1 MQRSLR
7 IMLGA
12 SVLAAALVPA
22 SAASAQ
28 HLDSTVSPVIVA
40 VVDTGVDASQPML
53 AGRIVGGY
61 DAIGGGTATEDGGWH
76 GTAIASIVAGTPG
89 GPRPPLLRPRP
100 RIAGQDA

>member
-1 MQRSLR
+1 MQRFLR

-28 HLDSTVSPVIVA
+28 HLDSAVSPVIVA

-61 DAIGGGTATEDGGWH
+61 DAIGGCTATEEGGWH
-76 GTAIASIVAGTPG
+76 GTPISSVVAGPPG
-89 GPRPPLLRPRP
+89 APRTPLLDPR
-100 RIAGQDA
+100 